1 MKEFNQKY
9 IEEQN
14 KKIKINILDAAYTAG
29 ANSSHLGGALSLVDI
44 LGVLFH
50 SVMNYNSQNYQDPA
64 RDRFILSK
72 GHGCLVYY
80 SILCNLGI
88 ISKKQLL
95 EFEKNDSFLPGHPVK
110 NLNYGIEFSTG
121 SLGMGFSLGIGV
133 ALALKKMNK
142 KSTNVYVVIGDG
154 ECNEGSIWEA
164 AMSAPH
170 FELNNLIVILDNNSY
185 QQTGHNNEIM
195 NTENLK
201 KKFQSFNWNVI
212 EIDGHNLK
220 EIHNSFINK
229 EENSRMPKIII
240 CKTIKGKGVSFCEN
254 NNQWHHSILSK
265 NLYEKA
271 LLEIKK

>member
-1 MKEFNQKY
+1 VKDFNQKF

-14 KKIKINILDAAYTAG
+14 KKIKINILDAAYAAG

-44 LGVLFH
+44 LGVLFY
-50 SVMNYNSQNYQDPA
+50 SVMNYTKQNYRDPL

-80 SILCNLGI
+80 SVLCNLGI
-88 ISKKQLL
+88 ISKEQLL

-121 SLGMGFSLGIGV
+121 SLGMGLSLGIGV

-142 KSTNVYVVIGDG
+142 KSTNVYIVIGDG

-164 AMSAPH
+164 AMSATH
-170 FELNNLIVILDNNSY
+170 FELNNLVVILDNNFY
-185 QQTGHNNEIM
+185 QQTGFNNEIM
-195 NTENLK
+195 NTESLK
-201 KKFQSFNWNVI
+201 KKFESFNWNAI
-212 EIDGHNLK
+212 EIDGHNLQ
-220 EIHNSFINK
+220 EIYNSFLIK
-229 EENSRMPKIII
+229 GKNSNMPKIII

-254 NNQWHHSILSK
+254 NNEWHHSILSK

-271 LLEIKK
+271 ISEIE

>member
-1 MKEFNQKY
+1 MKDFNQKF

-14 KKIKINILDAAYTAG
+14 KKIKINILDAAYAAG

-44 LGVLFH
+44 LGVLFY
-50 SVMNYNSQNYQDPA
+50 SVMNYTKQNYRDPL

-80 SILCNLGI
+80 SVLCNLGI
-88 ISKKQLL
+88 ISKEQLL

-121 SLGMGFSLGIGV
+121 SLGMGLSLGIGV

-142 KSTNVYVVIGDG
+142 KSTNVYIVIGDG

-164 AMSAPH
+164 AMSATH
-170 FELNNLIVILDNNSY
+170 FELNNLVVILDNNFY
-185 QQTGHNNEIM
+185 QQTGFNNEIM
-195 NTENLK
+195 NTESLK
-201 KKFQSFNWNVI
+201 KKFESFNWNAI
-212 EIDGHNLK
+212 EIDGHNLQ
-220 EIHNSFINK
+220 EIYNSFLIK
-229 EENSRMPKIII
+229 GKNSNMPKIII

-254 NNQWHHSILSK
+254 NNEWHHSILSK

-271 LLEIKK
+271 ISEIE

>member
-1 MKEFNQKY
+1 
-9 IEEQN
+9 
-14 KKIKINILDAAYTAG
+14 
-29 ANSSHLGGALSLVDI
+29 
-44 LGVLFH
+44 
-50 SVMNYNSQNYQDPA
+50 
-64 RDRFILSK
+64 
-72 GHGCLVYY
+72 
-80 SILCNLGI
+80 
-88 ISKKQLL
+88 
-95 EFEKNDSFLPGHPVK
+95 
-110 NLNYGIEFSTG
+110 
-121 SLGMGFSLGIGV
+121 
-133 ALALKKMNK
+133 
-142 KSTNVYVVIGDG
+142 
-154 ECNEGSIWEA
+154 
-164 AMSAPH
+164 
-170 FELNNLIVILDNNSY
+170 
-185 QQTGHNNEIM
+185 M